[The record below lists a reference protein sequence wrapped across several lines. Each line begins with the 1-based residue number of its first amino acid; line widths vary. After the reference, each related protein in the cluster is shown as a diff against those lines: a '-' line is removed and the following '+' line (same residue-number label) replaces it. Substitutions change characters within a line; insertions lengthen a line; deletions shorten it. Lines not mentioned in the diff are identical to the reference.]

1 MVISPYSSFLALAV
15 DPIAAVRNLRRL
27 RDIGAYGRW
36 GYIEALDFTPGRC
49 RRADGEQ
56 VRCYMAHH
64 VSMSLLAA
72 ANAADGGCVQKL
84 FMADASMAAY
94 TLLLQEKLPDSSVV
108 MRRDSSPVP
117 ERPRQH
123 DKSRWE
129 LRGSEAN
136 AGAHACLL
144 SNGAYSIRVTDDGN
158 SAAFLGG
165 CCVYDCRRPDD
176 TLCLRLNGKKLL
188 PAGGEYAWTLSED
201 HAAWSFEQNGAQCAV
216 TLAAIDGELGELTE
230 VQLRGAGRAELE
242 LGFRPVLAA
251 PRDVESHSA
260 YWKLG
265 MTAQEGENSI
275 LLHRL
280 PKGDKPGIWLC
291 LACDHPVRFAFDEL
305 KMNGASY

>member
-1 MVISPYSSFLALAV
+1 M
-15 DPIAAVRNLRRL
+15 RNLRRL

-56 VRCYMAHH
+56 VRCHMAHH

-144 SNGAYSIRVTDDGN
+144 SNGAYSIRVTDGGN

-165 CCVYDCRRPDD
+165 CCVYDFRRPDD
-176 TLCLRLNGKKLL
+176 TLL
-188 PAGGEYAWTLSED
+188 P
-201 HAAWSFEQNGAQCAV
+201 QAQRQE
-216 TLAAIDGELGELTE
+216 AIAFQWRIRMDAERGSRRMEL
-230 VQLRGAGRAELE
+230 
-242 LGFRPVLAA
+242 
-251 PRDVESHSA
+251 
-260 YWKLG
+260 
-265 MTAQEGENSI
+265 
-275 LLHRL
+275 
-280 PKGDKPGIWLC
+280 
-291 LACDHPVRFAFDEL
+291 
-305 KMNGASY
+305 